1 MNEITPK
8 MLYFRIKHTA
18 DNDFFRE
25 AWGVDRKDI
34 EAMTRSYQS
43 DTQHYSFDE
52 SLDLLIKARY
62 LIKIKP
68 KETLG
73 DLAEATFGYV
83 PDMLYLP
90 SFDVWDDRRVEALTP
105 TRTDLH

>member
-18 DNDFFRE
+18 DGDFFRE

-34 EAMTRSYQS
+34 EALTRSYQS
-43 DTQHYSFDE
+43 DTQHYSFDD
-52 SLDLLIKARY
+52 SLAILIKARY
-62 LIKIKP
+62 LILVEP
-68 KETLG
+68 KETLK
-73 DLAEATFGYV
+73 DWAEIAFGYV
-83 PDMLYLP
+83 PDKLYLP

-105 TRTDLH
+105 TPTDLH